1 MQELNLFG
9 SVLIAD
15 CGSTTTTVVLIE
27 KQAST
32 YGLTGRGEAATTTE
46 PPYEDVTVGLFNAIR
61 RVEEST
67 GKTFINKHGGLQGLD
82 AFLCS
87 SSVGGGLQMMV
98 TGLVRIMT
106 AESAERAALGAG
118 AMVMDVIAIDDGRIA
133 PQKVQRM
140 RELRPD
146 MVLLSGGIDH
156 GNIEGVLELAEQ
168 VAAAKLR
175 SDLPVIFAGNIAA
188 RDQVSKI
195 LEDKARLFF
204 VDNVRP
210 VLEEEVL
217 EPAGREIHKRFLD
230 HVVAH
235 APGYDKLAALTSV
248 PILPTPGAIGYIVDD
263 VAERFK
269 KTVLGINLGDATT
282 DVYSVFQGKL
292 IRTVSGDLGLG
303 TSISNAFKGA
313 GYKKVARWLPDSVA
327 MPEGEIRNRLRNK
340 MLRPTTVAYE
350 LEELLLDHAVAKEI
364 IRLAFEQHKGSVVGL
379 RGVQRRRDVS
389 QVFDQSLSSDS
400 LANLMDLDLI
410 IGSGAVF
417 AQAPRFDQAMLILL
431 DAIRPEG
438 VTTLAIDQYSTAPH
452 LGMLSTLNSKAAGE
466 VFYREC
472 LAYLATVI
480 APVGTGEKGEPC
492 VDITIHTDTL
502 SKEFAISVGSL
513 TRLIIPQGSIQATIK
528 PSKHFDVG
536 KGPGRSITTELV
548 SGLCGIVVDTRGTL
562 SHEDAQTGY
571 EALNAY
577 PLSKGGEGQ

>member
-1 MQELNLFG
+1 MQKTNLYE
-9 SVLIAD
+9 SILIAD
-15 CGSTTTTVVLIE
+15 CGTTTTSVILIE
-27 KQAST
+27 KHADTFS
-32 YGLTGRGEAATTTE
+32 LMGRGEAPTTTE
-46 PPYEDVTVGLFNAIR
+46 PPYEDVTIGLFNAIR
-61 RVEEST
+61 QAEEST
-67 GKTFINKHGGLQGLD
+67 GKTLIDPRGGLQSID
-82 AFLCS
+82 AFLCT

-98 TGLVRIMT
+98 AGLVRIMT

-146 MVLLSGGIDH
+146 MVLLSGGIDG

-175 SDLPVIFAGNIAA
+175 SDLPVIFAGNVDA
-188 RDQVSKI
+188 REQVSRI
-195 LEDKARLFF
+195 LKDKARLFF

-210 VLEEEVL
+210 VLELEVL
-217 EPAGREIHKRFLD
+217 EPAGHEIHKRFLD

-235 APGYDKLAALTSV
+235 APGYDKLAALTSA
-248 PILPTPGAIGYIVDD
+248 PILPTPGAIGYIIDD
-263 VAERFK
+263 IAERFK
-269 KTVLGINLGDATT
+269 QTVLGINVGDATT
-282 DVYSVFQGKL
+282 DSYSVFRGKL

-303 TSISNAFKGA
+303 TSISNVLKQV
-313 GYKKVARWLPDSVA
+313 GYEKVSRWLPFTMA
-327 MPEGEIRNRLRNK
+327 EGEMRNRLRNK

-350 LEELLLDHAVAKEI
+350 LDDLLLEHAVAKEI

-400 LANLMDLDLI
+400 LANLMDLDLV
-410 IGSGAVF
+410 IGSGAIF
-417 AQAPRFDQAMLILL
+417 AQAPRAEQAMLILL

-472 LAYLATVI
+472 LAYLGTVI

-492 VDITIHTDTL
+492 VEITIHTDTL

-513 TRLIIPQGSIQATIK
+513 TRLNIPQGRLQATIK
-528 PSKHFDVG
+528 PSKHFDIG
-536 KGPGRSITTELV
+536 KGPGRSITTDLV
-548 SGLCGIVVDTRGTL
+548 SGLCGLVVDTRGSL
-562 SHEDAQTGY
+562 IDKDVQTWY

-577 PLSKGGEGQ
+577 PLSKGGEA